1 MYKIKLADG
10 TELDNLTL
18 NGNNFISENIID
30 DDVFSS
36 DNLTKVIISDENGST
51 EYRNMKLVQNKVHG
65 SQSWFI
71 LVEKTKEE
79 LEKEE
84 SEIALATLSYEVV
97 NKDLII
103 QQLQDN
109 QANLMYE
116 LMTKGVI

>member
-18 NGNNFISENIID
+18 NGNNFISESVIS

-36 DNLTKVIISDENGST
+36 DNLTKVIITDENGST

-71 LVEKTKEE
+71 LVEKIKEE

-84 SEIALATLSYEVV
+84 SEGTIATLSYELVM
-97 NKDLII
+97 KELTI
-103 QQLQDN
+103 QKLQDD
-109 QANLMYE
+109 QANLIYQ
-116 LMTKGVI
+116 LMMKGVL

>member
-18 NGNNFISENIID
+18 NGNNFISESVISD
-30 DDVFSS
+30 EVFSS
-36 DNLTKVIISDENGST
+36 DNLSTVIITDENGST

-65 SQSWFI
+65 SQSCFI
-71 LVEKTKEE
+71 LAEKTKEE

-109 QANLMYE
+109 QANLMHE
-116 LMTKGVI
+116 LMTKGVV

>member
-10 TELDNLTL
+10 TELNNLKL

-30 DDVFSS
+30 DEVFR
-36 DNLTKVIISDENGST
+36 DNLSTVIISNENEST
-51 EYRNMKLVQNKVHG
+51 EYKNMKLVQNKVHG